1 MWYNSQKRKVIL
13 KKLISALLFLV
24 VICCACGKK
33 EEVTPADTLSAIQ
46 ERDQI
51 IIGVKTDAPP
61 FGYLDVNGK
70 NIGFDIDLAKLI
82 TRRILG
88 DENKV
93 VFVPVTPVNRIMKLT
108 SGEVDMI
115 IATMSVTPQRQLILD
130 FSIPYHTAGQALMVP
145 KTSKISSLMELSD
158 RKAIVVFGSTV
169 EKSLQSN
176 VPGINVIGYT
186 TYPEAVQALKQ
197 GKADAMIS
205 DDTILMGFAMKD
217 PSLKIPS
224 KRYSKEPY
232 AVAFRKEAESERLME
247 AVNIELKEAMN
258 KGEIKQLKAKW
269 GF

>member
-1 MWYNSQKRKVIL
+1 M

-24 VICCACGKK
+24 VVCCACGKK
-33 EEVTPADTLSAIQ
+33 EVVVPNDTLATIQ
-46 ERDQI
+46 ERGQI
-51 IIGVKTDAPP
+51 IVGVKTDTPP
-61 FGYLDVNGK
+61 FGYLDKNGK
-70 NIGFDIDLAKLI
+70 NIGFDVDLAKLLA
-82 TRRILG
+82 RRILG

-93 VFVPVTPVNRIMKLT
+93 IFVPVTPLNRIMKLT
-108 SGEVDMI
+108 SGDVDMV
-115 IATMSVTPQRQLILD
+115 IATMTVTPQRQVILD
-130 FSIPYHTAGQALMVP
+130 FSMPYHTAGQAIMVP
-145 KTSKISSLMELSD
+145 KNSKISTLMELTD

-176 VPGINVIGYT
+176 VPGINVIGYK

-224 KRYSKEPY
+224 KRYSREPY
-232 AVAFRKEAESERLME
+232 AVAFRKEAESERLMG
-247 AVNIELKEAMN
+247 AVNIELQEAMN

>member
-1 MWYNSQKRKVIL
+1 M

-24 VICCACGKK
+24 VFCCACGKK
-33 EEVTPADTLSAIQ
+33 EEEVFTPADTLSAIT

-51 IIGVKTDAPP
+51 IIGVKTDTPP
-61 FGYLDVNGK
+61 FGYLDANGK
-70 NIGFDIDLAKLI
+70 NVGFDIDLAKLI
-82 TRRILG
+82 AKRLLG

-115 IATMSVTPQRQLILD
+115 IATMTVTPQRQLILD
-130 FSIPYHTAGQALMVP
+130 FSMPYHTAGQALMVP
-145 KTSKISSLMELSD
+145 RTSSITSLMELND
-158 RKAIVVFGSTV
+158 KKAIVVFGSTV

-176 VPGINVIGYT
+176 VPGISVIGYK

-232 AVAFRKEAESERLME
+232 AVAFRKEAESERLMD